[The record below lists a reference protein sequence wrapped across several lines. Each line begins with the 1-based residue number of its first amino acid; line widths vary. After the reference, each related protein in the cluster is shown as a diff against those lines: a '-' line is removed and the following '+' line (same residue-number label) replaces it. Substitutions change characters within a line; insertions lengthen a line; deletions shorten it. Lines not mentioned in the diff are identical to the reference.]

1 MNWANRIT
9 VFRIVLAPV
18 FLALFGLHRAYPS
31 ILLLGALLVIF
42 LLSELSDL
50 LDGMVARKFNL
61 TSDLGKLLD
70 PFSDVISRLTIFLCL
85 LLVGIAPLAVFAI
98 VLYRE
103 FSMIFLRML
112 MVRHGHVQAAKMS
125 GKIKAWFYFFASLVG
140 LVYYGLQSMGMS
152 GTGVEAVFW
161 AAQVLFWLSAVLAVW
176 SFVFYLK
183 AYGKLRHESRS

>member
-18 FLALFGLHRAYPS
+18 FLALFGLHRAFPS
-31 ILLLGALLVIF
+31 VGLLAVLFAVF

-61 TSDLGKLLD
+61 TSDIGKLLD

-85 LLVGIAPLAVFAI
+85 LLVGITPLAVFAI

-112 MVRHGHVQAAKMS
+112 ILRHGKVQAAQMS
-125 GKIKAWFYFFASLVG
+125 GKVKAWFYFFASLLG
-140 LVYYGLQSMGMS
+140 LVYYGIQSLS
-152 GTGVEAVFW
+152 LTGDWVPIVYW
-161 AAQVLFWLSAVLAVW
+161 TTQVLFWLGAVMAVW
-176 SFVFYLK
+176 SFLVYLK
-183 AYGKLRHESRS
+183 GYWKLRHEPRP